1 MPKTGDVVPAGGER
15 PLWRE
20 ATRDV
25 KPLRGREPSILP
37 PPLPAPAETRCVA
50 KPDQPPGLDRF
61 AGIDRASAERLKRG
75 LHPIEGRLDL
85 HGMTQAEAHR
95 ALAGFIHKSRDA
107 GRRCVLVITGR
118 GFGPTGPGIL
128 KLAVPRW
135 LEEAGLRRQI
145 LAVAPAQPR
154 DGGAGAL
161 YLLLAG
167 AASPA
172 RSRGGSAGEQPAF
185 FLHIWPAAAKNREFF
200 VRMQCRWQE
209 TRISSPI
216 STA

>member
-1 MPKTGDVVPAGGER
+1 MPKMGDGMVAGDER
-15 PLWRE
+15 ILWRE
-20 ATRDV
+20 AMQDV
-25 KPLRGREPSILP
+25 KPLRGREPAILS
-37 PPLPAPAETRCVA
+37 PPLPAPADTERVV
-50 KPDQPPGLDRF
+50 KPHRLPGLDRF
-61 AGIDRASAERLKRG
+61 SGIDRANAERLKRG

-135 LEEAGLRRQI
+135 LEEAGLRRDI
-145 LAVAPAQPR
+145 LAIASAQPR

-161 YLLLAG
+161 YLLLRRH
-167 AASPA
+167 
-172 RSRGGSAGEQPAF
+172 RSERGP
-185 FLHIWPAAAKNREFF
+185 
-200 VRMQCRWQE
+200 
-209 TRISSPI
+209 
-216 STA
+216 